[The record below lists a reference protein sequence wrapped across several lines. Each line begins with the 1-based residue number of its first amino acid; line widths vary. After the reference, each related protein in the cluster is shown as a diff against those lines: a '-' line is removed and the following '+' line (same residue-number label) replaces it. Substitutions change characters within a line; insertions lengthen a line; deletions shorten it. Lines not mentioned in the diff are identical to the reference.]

1 MSINIKEI
9 FKSDLDPNSLSWW
22 AKDKV
27 DKLNFNFG
35 QLQKGGMPGPTGH
48 QGTPGGTGLQ
58 GTQGYEG
65 TQGPRG
71 SQGFEGT
78 PADELWKIRQVND
91 GILLL
96 PTRMQDPEFSAVGLI
111 TGKNEQGNSDY
122 DTALPFNGSNSTA
135 AVFYGATNRPNFAL
149 AELL

>member
-9 FKSDLDPNSLSWW
+9 FKSDLDPNSLNWW

-48 QGTPGGTGLQ
+48 QGTPGLTGLQ

-65 TQGPRG
+65 VQGPRG
-71 SQGFEGT
+71 EQGLEGT
-78 PADELWKIRQVND
+78 PANSIWKINSTSD
-91 GILLL
+91 GITLL
-96 PTRMQDPEFSAVGLI
+96 PTRMQGIEFSAVGLI
-111 TGKNEQGNSDY
+111 TGKK
-122 DTALPFNGSNSTA
+122 NG
-135 AVFYGATNRPNFAL
+135 
-149 AELL
+149 